1 MSDRLDQIEAIL
13 ATTAQQQAQNTETLK
28 AVSEQ
33 QAKNTEG
40 IDTLLG
46 AIATTEARVQ
56 NLTDHAEESNQRF
69 EVLRSEAQ
77 ADREETQRLWNDAV
91 TQMEADRAESRQK
104 FDETLGRIDA
114 QQEVIQRLL
123 VELIST
129 NRDATQLR
137 DRVDGLEA
145 S

>member
-46 AIATTEARVQ
+46 AIAATEARVQ